1 MVSINY
7 DKKKTHTKKPS
18 GPPKTEPT
26 HGGREGDALYCVI
39 NYNIVHFH

>member
-7 DKKKTHTKKPS
+7 DKKPKKKPS

-26 HGGREGDALYCVI
+26 HGEREGDALYCVI